1 MTIWGSVVDDTESS
15 SLDTEYSSEIIYF
28 IFGFSLTLNIFHT
41 FLLVRNKYVGNIQA
55 EMQNIQS
62 VSRDEYLSF
71 KFQIVLSIA

>member
-15 SLDTEYSSEIIYF
+15 SLDSEYSSEILYF
-28 IFGFSLTLNIFHT
+28 IFGFSLTLNIFQT
-41 FLLVRNKYVGNIQA
+41 FLLVRNKYVGNIQP

-62 VSRDEYLSF
+62 MSRDEYLSF